1 MTSAWPVLPPPPAA
15 NVSRETQRRI
25 DVILAQL
32 AKWQPRIN
40 LVSGGS
46 MGAVQQRHIEDSLQ
60 LVPLAPDAR
69 QWVDLGSGGG
79 FPGLVIAAVLA
90 EKPGF
95 RMVLVESNGKK
106 CAFLRETARLA
117 ALPVTVLQG
126 RIEDVVPRLTGAV
139 DIVSARALASLEA
152 LLAMAE
158 PLLERGAIGLF
169 PKGQDVEDE
178 LTTATVSW
186 NFRADLIQSRT
197 ERGAAVVVVRSAQR
211 KLSQS

>member
-1 MTSAWPVLPPPPAA
+1 M
-15 NVSRETQRRI
+15 NVSRETQRRLDI
-25 DVILAQL
+25 ILAQL

-46 MGAVQQRHIEDSLQ
+46 MDGAQRRHIEDSLQ
-60 LVPLAPDAR
+60 LAPLAPDAL

-95 RMVLVESNGKK
+95 RMHLVESNGKK

-117 ALPVTVLQG
+117 GLPVTVLQG
-126 RIEDVVPRLTGAV
+126 RIEDVVPTLTGPLEV
-139 DIVSARALASLEA
+139 VSARALASLEV

-169 PKGQDVEDE
+169 PKGQDVDDE
-178 LTTATVSW
+178 LATATASW

-197 ERGAAVVVVRSAQR
+197 ERGAAIVVVRSAQR
-211 KLSQS
+211 KHLQS